1 MQPKP
6 ATLADEARQFELLL
20 QGVTDYAIYM
30 LDPRGVIRSWNAGG
44 ERIKGY
50 SADDIVGQ
58 HFSRFH
64 TPEDIAA
71 GLPAQSL
78 AIAREQ
84 GRYEA
89 EGWRVRKDGS
99 RFLANVVIDPIHQ
112 DGELIGFA
120 KITRDITE
128 RHEAQQELQAAQRA
142 LMQSQ
147 KMEAIAKLTLGLA
160 HDFNNL
166 LTIILNSLDLLAVR
180 PGIDDRGRALVG
192 TATAAAD
199 RATLLTRQFLA
210 FGRGQRLEPVRGC
223 VNDMLRASSEIY
235 RRACGDT
242 VEFEMK
248 LGDGLPHVEVDVPQF
263 ESALLNLIANSR
275 DAMPNGGR
283 IVLSTDASM
292 LRNPAEVDAR
302 RRLHACVAIEDSGEG
317 IPAELRDR
325 VFEPFFTTKDVGK
338 GSGLGLSQV
347 FGFAVQ
353 SGGFVELDSAQG
365 EGTRVRIC
373 LPAMEE
379 AA

>member
-50 SADDIVGQ
+50 RADDIVGQ

-166 LTIILNSLDLLAVR
+166 LTIILNSLDLLAAR

-223 VNDMLRASSEIY
+223 VNDMLRASSELY

-242 VEFEMK
+242 VEFEMR

-283 IVLSTDASM
+283 IVLSTCAAM

-379 AA
+379 SA

>member
-1 MQPKP
+1 
-6 ATLADEARQFELLL
+6 
-20 QGVTDYAIYM
+20 
-30 LDPRGVIRSWNAGG
+30 VIRSWNAGG

-50 SADDIVGQ
+50 RADDIVGQ

-223 VNDMLRASSEIY
+223 VNDMLRASSELY

-242 VEFEMK
+242 VELEMK

-379 AA
+379 SA